1 MNRVILGRSGLEV
14 SRLCFG
20 TLTVGPLQAALAP
33 EDAARI
39 FAHAVS
45 RGVDFFD
52 TAQLYGTYEHL
63 RLAMQHSGK
72 YDIVVSSKTYAHTA
86 ELAETAVEEARKAL
100 NRDYIDIFMLHE
112 QETKHTLRGHKPA
125 LERLLKYKQEGII
138 RAVGVSMHYVEAVRE
153 ATRLGVDVIHPLMNM
168 AGLGIVDGSREDM
181 EDAVKAAHESGI
193 GIFAMKPLGGGNL
206 FRNANKCFDYIK
218 NLDFVDSFAVGM
230 QSIEEVDA
238 NIGYL
243 NTGEFTIEAKA
254 LLAEK
259 KRRLHIE
266 SWCEGCGVCV
276 KRCGQAALHVSENR
290 AMCDDARCLLCG
302 YCAPV
307 CGMGAIKVV

>member
-1 MNRVILGRSGLEV
+1 MQRVKLGCSGIEV

-20 TLTVGPLQAALAP
+20 TLTVGPLQAALPP
-33 EDAARI
+33 ENAAKI
-39 FAHAVS
+39 FAYAIE

-63 RLAMQHSGK
+63 RLAMEYSGR
-72 YDIVVSSKTYAHTA
+72 YDIVISSKTYAHTA
-86 ELAETAVEEARKAL
+86 ELAEVAVEEALRAL

-112 QETKHTLRGHKPA
+112 QETAHTLRGHKPA
-125 LERLLKYKQEGII
+125 LERLLKYKQDSII

-153 ATRLGVDVIHPLMNM
+153 AVRLGIDIIHPLMNM
-168 AGLGIVDGSREDM
+168 AGLGIADGSREDM
-181 EDAVKAAHESGI
+181 EAAVKNAHECGV
-193 GIFAMKPLGGGNL
+193 GVFAMKPLGGGNL
-206 FRNANKCFDYIK
+206 FRDAERCFDYIK
-218 NLDFVDSFAVGM
+218 GLDFVDSFAVGM

-243 NTGEFTIEAKA
+243 NTGKFTPEEKA
-254 LLAEK
+254 RLAAK

-266 SWCEGCGVCV
+266 SWCEGCGGCV
-276 KRCGQAALHVSENR
+276 ERCGQAALHMRENH
-290 AMCDDARCLLCG
+290 AVCDDERCLLCG

-307 CGMGAIKVV
+307 CDMGAIKII